1 MIQGY
6 TRRQFLFSA
15 LAAAG
20 TAPALWLLNGCR
32 GAGAKLGQL
41 PVEVIRKGSSP
52 FLYLVIHGNETTAKE
67 VLREHMR
74 THAGTAY
81 IVRNDQRTIRV
92 RELELDPNRMFSREG
107 AEKNLRSLNPNATEA
122 QLQRVLDE
130 LDRERA
136 GLLSALQPPRGGVL
150 IALHNNRETYSVQ
163 TEIPIS
169 DAVSLVEP
177 SRPRDFYLTTDPQD
191 FEILRRSPYNAVLQ
205 SKAPP
210 DDDGSLSRYCAK
222 QGIRYVNNEVAIGEF
237 ERQREMVLWLAQN
250 LRR

>member
-1 MIQGY
+1 MNQGH
-6 TRRQFLFSA
+6 TRRQFLSSA

-20 TAPALWLLNGCR
+20 AAPALWLLSGCR
-32 GAGAKLGQL
+32 RAGAHLGLL
-41 PVEVIRKGSSP
+41 PVEVIRRGTSP
-52 FLYLVIHGNETTAKE
+52 FLYLVIHGNETTAKD

-81 IVRNDQRTIRV
+81 IVRNNQRTIRV
-92 RELELDPNRMFSREG
+92 RELELDPNRMFTREG
-107 AEKNLRSLNPNATEA
+107 AEKNLRSLNPTANEA
-122 QLQRVLDE
+122 QLQRALDE

-136 GLLSALQPPRGGVL
+136 SLLSALRPQLGGVL
-150 IALHNNRETYSVQ
+150 IALHNNRATYSVQ

-177 SRPRDFYLTTDPQD
+177 SRPRDFYLATDPDD

-210 DDDGSLSRYCAK
+210 DDDGSLSRHCAR
-222 QGIRYVNNEVAIGEF
+222 QGIRYVNNEVALGEF
-237 ERQREMVLWLAQN
+237 ERQREMVLWLEQN